1 MLRFVILTVF
11 LLVAAAPYVQ
21 FQAAAQS
28 GSEADVYIDR
38 GILAFEQKR
47 YEEGLKELDE
57 ALAADPDNVDAMY
70 YKSLFLA
77 ALKRPQ
83 EALAVLEKA
92 RTLAPNDLG
101 ILYQLGVVYFSQAEY
116 QKAEPFLK
124 EVFEVD
130 PKRRNLGFY
139 LGVIEYRK
147 KNYRT
152 ALNYFEEAV
161 PSDKEFE
168 QLIRFYSGLSK
179 SALGFPGDAATDLRQ
194 ALTIRPGSPL
204 GDPGRRF
211 ARLLDEKAESERRF
225 YGKVRFGI
233 FYDTNPAVL
242 PDDSGD
248 IVVQSLLAD
257 VGRQKSAGQVISSE
271 FGYSFVKNMNWEA
284 TISHRFYQ
292 TLNNAIPS
300 LNLQS
305 NTPAI
310 NLVRKGDFDTRFGN
324 MSYNAG
330 LQGYYEYLSLGN
342 APFLNTWVFNPY
354 ISLAENPSNLTF
366 LQYRFR
372 YRDFSKDGQVPA
384 AERRSGP
391 NYMAGF
397 LHYLTFKG
405 GRHFVN
411 AGYQF
416 DFDDTSGSNW
426 RYYGNRLLAGFQ
438 YTLPWWDVGEA
449 ERSKLQ
455 GRVLQGL
462 RYRFQLDVQ
471 WRNYTDK
478 NTLLNLD
485 AGQPTTR
492 RADFEMIFFS
502 SLSRDFAWFDQKFTV
517 ALDYLYDQNFSNL
530 APYSYKRHVITSS
543 VTWAF

>member
-1 MLRFVILTVF
+1 MLRLAFLIVL
-11 LLVAAAPYVQ
+11 LLVASAPYLSFRVL
-21 FQAAAQS
+21 AQ
-28 GSEADVYIDR
+28 GGPEADVYVDR
-38 GILAFEQKR
+38 GILAFERKR
-47 YEEGLKELDE
+47 YEDGLKELDE
-57 ALAADPDNVDAMY
+57 ALRANPKNVDALY
-70 YKSLFLA
+70 YKSLVLI
-77 ALKRPQ
+77 ALERPQ
-83 EALAVLEKA
+83 EALAVLENA
-92 RTLAPNDLG
+92 RTIAPDDLG
-101 ILYQLGVVYFSQAEY
+101 VLYQLGVVYFSQAEY

-124 EVFEVD
+124 KVFAVD
-130 PKRRNLGFY
+130 PKHPNLGFY

-152 ALNYFEEAV
+152 ALNYFDDAV

-168 QLIRFYSGLSK
+168 QLVRFYAGLSK
-179 SALGFPGDAATDLRQ
+179 SALGFSADAAADLRQ

-204 GDPGRRF
+204 GNPARQF
-211 ARLLDEKAESERRF
+211 ARLLDERAESERRF
-225 YGKVRFGI
+225 QARVRFGI

-248 IVVQSLLAD
+248 IVVRSLLA
-257 VGRQKSAGQVISSE
+257 GAGNEKTAGQVISSE
-271 FGYSFVKNMNWEA
+271 LGYSFVKNMNWEA

-292 TLNNAIPS
+292 TLNNAIPK

-310 NLVRKGDFDTRFGN
+310 NLVRKGDFDTSLGN
-324 MSYNAG
+324 MTYNAG
-330 LQGYYEYLSLGN
+330 IQGYYEYMSLGN

-384 AERRSGP
+384 AERRNGP

-397 LHYLTFKG
+397 LHYLTFKE

-416 DFDDTSGSNW
+416 DLDDTSGSNW

-449 ERSKLQ
+449 ERSKLR
-455 GRVLQGL
+455 GRTLQGL

-471 WRNYTDK
+471 WRNYTGK
-478 NTLLNLD
+478 NTLINLD
-485 AGQPTTR
+485 AGVPTTR

-502 SLSRDFAWFDQKFTV
+502 SLTRDFTWFKQKFTV

-530 APYSYKRHVITSS
+530 APYTYKRSVVTTS